1 MGKAVGSSKLGE
13 LYRGDKKVFRHREWR
28 GLKDTWYDYTR
39 WLGIIGMLGK
49 FMLHPKNVKGFFRY
63 RWMLNYLAVPMMID
77 KHSMGLRGT
86 QLRICREEY
95 DLVASDVAKLLTKI
109 FSMDRNLGA
118 SPEKSKHVVLMDEN
132 EMTNIM
138 CGFPNLEGL
147 SWETASCYVCVLLQG
162 DAMTHYLDVVQECG
176 MPGDVCPMP
185 ASEAG
190 ICIDGD
196 MPVFGKC
203 AVQCN
208 TTCDGSLMGNGV
220 ISRAL
225 ERNGIPV
232 HQLATP
238 LRHTE
243 PGVQEY
249 AAQEVRNAIKFI
261 EEQTGEKFDWD
272 YYFECAKRINIGARE
287 CSEWLELTKTD
298 YPQVIGNNILLYR
311 ETEYMA
317 IAGKVP
323 AFAELDV
330 KITKW
335 ATEAYKKKTMLAK
348 EYRHRAIIWGVQSQ
362 FYTDFVA
369 WLLNCWGILPMF
381 DMLTMVSLD
390 PISED
395 DKEQAYYDMAH
406 QYENMIMRNRTHGG
420 YEVLLDALW
429 RYCEEFR
436 ADMVILW
443 EHIACKAL
451 DGMHGMFEQQAR
463 EHGIKLVWVNH
474 DLYDPRVIP
483 RKNLRQDVN
492 RYMRSV
498 LREEPLDPSL
508 EDYDDTCLW

>member
-13 LYRGDKKVFRHREWR
+13 LYSGDKKVFKHREWR
-28 GLKDTWYDYTR
+28 GIRDTFYDYTR

-77 KHSMGLRGT
+77 KHSMGLRGP

-109 FSMDRNLGA
+109 FSMDQNLGA

-162 DAMTHYLDVVQECG
+162 DAMTHYLDVIQECG

-225 ERNGIPV
+225 ERHGIPV

-249 AAQEVRNAIKFI
+249 AAQEVRNAIAFI

-323 AFAELDV
+323 AFAELDK
-330 KITKW
+330 KITRL
-335 ATEAYKKKTMLAK
+335 ATEAYQKKTMLAK
-348 EYRHRAIIWGVQSQ
+348 EYRHRAVIWGVQSQ
-362 FYTDFVA
+362 
-369 WLLNCWGILPMF
+369 
-381 DMLTMVSLD
+381 
-390 PISED
+390 
-395 DKEQAYYDMAH
+395 
-406 QYENMIMRNRTHGG
+406 
-420 YEVLLDALW
+420 
-429 RYCEEFR
+429 
-436 ADMVILW
+436 
-443 EHIACKAL
+443 
-451 DGMHGMFEQQAR
+451 
-463 EHGIKLVWVNH
+463 
-474 DLYDPRVIP
+474 
-483 RKNLRQDVN
+483 
-492 RYMRSV
+492 
-498 LREEPLDPSL
+498 
-508 EDYDDTCLW
+508 